1 MDGSLLPLLNH
12 PLEQASVFTPE
23 ALIAAVRD
31 ELGLAAKPVPPVC
44 VLDFDGDLTDWLVS
58 TGAARPCPVWACF
71 HTTMHVLEIDGISC
85 AIVPRTIGGPYA
97 VLVAEQLAASGARI
111 VFGLTSAGRVSPS
124 LQVPSL
130 VVTTQAIR
138 DEGTS
143 YHYLPPEET
152 IKAQPAVVEALLSE
166 VSVIGLPVSA
176 GLVWTTDAPYR
187 ETMEQLKR
195 HAENGALAVEM
206 QAASLLAFG
215 AAREF
220 PVGVVAHVT
229 NAVGRTEE
237 QFDKGGASLGY
248 EIFKAI
254 CRAGRRVLPSEE
266 RGHWEVG
273 GISVPHGIHEVRNI

>member
-1 MDGSLLPLLNH
+1 MSRSPLPLLNH
-12 PLEQASVFTPE
+12 PLDQASAFTPE
-23 ALIAAVRD
+23 ALITAVRD
-31 ELGLAAKPVPPVC
+31 ERGLSAKPVPPVC
-44 VLDFDGDLTDWLVS
+44 VLDFDGDLTDSLVS
-58 TGAARPCPVWACF
+58 TGAVQPCPAWACF
-71 HTTMHVLEIDGISC
+71 HTTMHVLELDGISC

-124 LQVPSL
+124 LPVPSL
-130 VVTTQAIR
+130 IVATQAIR

-152 IKAQPAVVEALLSE
+152 VKAQLDVVDALLSE
-166 VSVIGLPVSA
+166 VRAIGLPVSA

-187 ETMEQLKR
+187 ETLEQLKR
-195 HAENGALAVEM
+195 HAEAGALAVEM
-206 QAASLLAFG
+206 QAASLFAFG
-215 AAREF
+215 AARNF

-237 QFDKGGASLGY
+237 QFDKGDAPLGF

-254 CRAGRRVLPSEE
+254 CRAGRRKLLCSAQIP
-266 RGHWEVG
+266 R
-273 GISVPHGIHEVRNI
+273 